1 MQALQTALS
10 MLLAASLMAPSFR
23 AGAADGALTIAPHQL
38 PQPLLEQ
45 YAKNKPDLGRYG
57 HCAAGFDSRTDG
69 LKMAFSCAI
78 YVRLSAQGER
88 LAVSLCNER
97 AKLLKIK
104 APCALIV
111 ED

>member
-1 MQALQTALS
+1 VTHWTAQANALHFEAIATVYLQS
-10 MLLAASLMAPSFR
+10 PSAR
-23 AGAADGALTIAPHQL
+23 L

-45 YAKNKPDLGRYG
+45 YAKNKPDLGKNG
-57 HCAAGFDSRTDG
+57 HCAAAFDSRTDG
-69 LKMAFSCAI
+69 LKMAMSCSI

-97 AKLLKIK
+97 AKLLKVK

>member
-1 MQALQTALS
+1 
-10 MLLAASLMAPSFR
+10 MLTLRFVL
-23 AGAADGALTIAPHQL
+23 AGALACCLISAYAAGGAPTISPHRL

-45 YAKNKPDLGRYG
+45 YAKNKPDLGKNG
-57 HCAAGFDSRTDG
+57 HCAAAFDSRTDG
-69 LKMAFSCAI
+69 LKMAMSCSI

-97 AKLLKIK
+97 AKLLKVK

>member
-1 MQALQTALS
+1 MVHFKSLFAALF
-10 MLLAASLMAPSFR
+10 SLCLVSAH
-23 AGAADGALTIAPHQL
+23 AADGVLTISPHQL

-45 YAKNKPDLGRYG
+45 YAKNKPDLGRNG

-69 LKMAFSCAI
+69 MKMAFSCSI

-97 AKLLKIK
+97 AKLLKVK

>member
-1 MQALQTALS
+1 MQAVKTTIATLLS
-10 MLLAASLMAPSFR
+10 LCLLAAQASDAR
-23 AGAADGALTIAPHQL
+23 LTIAPSQL
-38 PQPLLEQ
+38 PQPLMEL
-45 YAKNKPDLGRYG
+45 YAKNRPDLGRNG

-69 LKMAFSCAI
+69 MKMAISCAI

-111 ED
+111 EE

>member
-1 MQALQTALS
+1 MQALIKIFAT
-10 MLLAASLMAPSFR
+10 LLCINLL
-23 AGAADGALTIAPHQL
+23 GAHATEARLTIAPHQL

-57 HCAAGFDSRTDG
+57 HCAAAFDSRTDG

-88 LAVSLCNER
+88 LAVSLCTER
-97 AKLLKIK
+97 AKFLKVK

>member
-1 MQALQTALS
+1 MVAFKHLLVALFSLS
-10 MLLAASLMAPSFR
+10 VLAVH
-23 AGAADGALTIAPHQL
+23 AADGALTIAPHQL

-57 HCAAGFDSRTDG
+57 HCAAAFDSRTDG

-97 AKLLKIK
+97 AKLLKVK

-111 ED
+111 EE

>member
-1 MQALQTALS
+1 MKALKTVFTALLS
-10 MLLAASLMAPSFR
+10 LCLLGAHATEAP
-23 AGAADGALTIAPHQL
+23 LTIAPHKL

-69 LKMAFSCAI
+69 LNMAFSCAI

-97 AKLLKIK
+97 AKLLKVK

-111 ED
+111 EE